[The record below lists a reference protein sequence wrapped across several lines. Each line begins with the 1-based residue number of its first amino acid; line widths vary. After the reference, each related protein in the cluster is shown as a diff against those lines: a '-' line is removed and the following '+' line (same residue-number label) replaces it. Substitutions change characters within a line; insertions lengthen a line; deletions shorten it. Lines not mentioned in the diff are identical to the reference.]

1 MAENRW
7 YAVRESRDAAW
18 DNGSDDY
25 QTAVAMLKDQGHGLI
40 AVINENSGV
49 CEEEI
54 TYEEIFERLKERRHE
69 KEAGNNRFCEIWPG
83 CTGSMETLYTDRK
96 HGSACEC
103 YTRSAGKDAAGV
115 DQDLFYIR
123 ACIHK
128 KFPLRE

>member
-7 YAVRESRDAAW
+7 YAVRESRDATW

-54 TYEEIFERLKERRHE
+54 EY
-69 KEAGNNRFCEIWPG
+69 
-83 CTGSMETLYTDRK
+83 S
-96 HGSACEC
+96 
-103 YTRSAGKDAAGV
+103 
-115 DQDLFYIR
+115 DLF
-123 ACIHK
+123 
-128 KFPLRE
+128 LTD